1 MESFT
6 LQSLTLTSIPS
17 SLSQGSVLEEPSG
30 YVKVLKHSDTTK
42 YLYTTKGSKLKVRSI
57 KAQASGSATYSPNT
71 AEAVP
76 GKTDSKDDN
85 VVFVAGATGKV
96 GSRTVRELIKLGFRV
111 RAGVRNAQRADSLV
125 QSVKQLRLDAANAS
139 EGTQPV
145 EMLELVECDL
155 EKRDGITSAL
165 GNASTVICCI
175 GASEKEVFDITGP
188 FRIDYLATKNLIDA
202 ATVAKVNHF
211 ILVSSLGTNKIGF
224 PAAILNLFWGVLI
237 WKRKAEEAL
246 IASGLPYTIVRP
258 GGMERPTDAFKETH
272 NITLSTE
279 DTLFGGLVSN
289 LQIAELMAVMAKN
302 RDVSYCKIVE
312 AIAETTAPLTPME
325 ELLAKIPSQRA
336 YDYPPKTPDVAA
348 VADPAQSAS
357 VVVEKPS
364 ITTQEETAQPK
375 PVTKQ
380 PLSPY
385 TVYED
390 LKPPSSPSPV
400 KPDAVP
406 KPSASDTPSSAQEK
420 DGISQA
426 SASAG
431 QAAESR
437 SPYAA
442 YEDLKPPTSPSPTP
456 STSNDKPLAA
466 STMEFA
472 PQSPAA
478 EKTTSTRF
486 TEPGPSQESKSYYSP
501 YPVYP
506 DFKPPSSPSPMA
518 PRVSPSLVPE
528 INSGNGP
535 VTQLPVADKPSN
547 DQDLDEPKTRPL
559 SPFTMYEDLKPPASP
574 SPSPKNHSN

>member
-17 SLSQGSVLEEPSG
+17 SLSQGSVFEKPSG
-30 YVKVLKHSDTTK
+30 FVKVLKHSDSTKCPFTTNA
-42 YLYTTKGSKLKVRSI
+42 TKLKIRSI
-57 KAQASGSATYSPNT
+57 RAQASGSTTYSPNT
-71 AEAVP
+71 AKAVP
-76 GKTDSKDDN
+76 GKSDSKDDN
-85 VVFVAGATGKV
+85 VVFVAGATGRV

-111 RAGVRNAQRADSLV
+111 RAGVRNAQRAESLV
-125 QSVKQLRLDAANAS
+125 QSVKQLKLDAANAS
-139 EGTQPV
+139 EGSQPV

-155 EKRDGITSAL
+155 EKRDRITPAL

-211 ILVSSLGTNKIGF
+211 IFVSSLGTNKIGF

-246 IASGLPYTIVRP
+246 IASGIPYTIVRP
-258 GGMERPTDAFKETH
+258 GGMERPTDSFKKTH

-279 DTLFGGLVSN
+279 DTLFGGQVSN

-302 RDVSYCKIVE
+302 RDLSYCKIVE

-325 ELLAKIPSQRA
+325 ELIAKIPSQRA
-336 YDYPPKTPDVAA
+336 YNFPPKTPDVAA
-348 VADPAQSAS
+348 APDPAPSAS
-357 VVVEKPS
+357 VAVEEPS
-364 ITTQEETAQPK
+364 ITTQKETAQPK

-400 KPDAVP
+400 KAGAVP
-406 KPSASDTPSSAQEK
+406 KPSASDNPSSIQEK
-420 DGISQA
+420 DAISQPSTVVRQIA
-426 SASAG
+426 DS
-431 QAAESR
+431 Q

-466 STMEFA
+466 STMDSA
-472 PQSPAA
+472 PRSPVV
-478 EKTTSTRF
+478 EITTSASF
-486 TEPGPSQESKSYYSP
+486 TEPGPSQDPKSSYSP

-506 DFKPPSSPSPMA
+506 DFKPPTSPTPSA
-518 PRVSPSLVPE
+518 PSLSPPSAPE
-528 INSGNGP
+528 IDSGNGP
-535 VTQLPVADKPSN
+535 AAQLPGADKPSDEQILN
-547 DQDLDEPKTRPL
+547 EPKPRPL
-559 SPFTMYEDLKPPASP
+559 SPYTMYEDLKPPASP
-574 SPSPKNHSN
+574 SPSLKNHSS